1 MSWSANFLH
10 EIEVFVNSTQRVEL
24 KQLISALKRWL
35 LLEELML
42 ATSVHPPPN
51 VSNYIKELGSLWV
64 PQFGVLQGIYHKV
77 WAFLAEFMLETN
89 YPSGARR
96 RVIRL
101 DINLVF
107 KRVLSQ
113 SSSPVYS
120 SVSTWRISD
129 QFWFEETGVCYLPFS
144 KTKTHAHLFIL
155 LCQFAEYKL

>member
-24 KQLISALKRWL
+24 KQLTSALKRWL
-35 LLEELML
+35 LLEALML

-51 VSNYIKELGSLWV
+51 VSSYIKELGSLRV
-64 PQFGVLQGIYHKV
+64 PQFGLLQGIYQKV

-96 RVIRL
+96 QVIRL

-107 KRVLSQ
+107 RRVLSQ
-113 SSSPVYS
+113 SSSSVYS
-120 SVSTWRISD
+120 SVTLLISFD
-129 QFWFEETGVCYLPFS
+129 LMRLVPAIYLSRKQNACPFV
-144 KTKTHAHLFIL
+144 HVFMLI
-155 LCQFAEYKL
+155 CVI